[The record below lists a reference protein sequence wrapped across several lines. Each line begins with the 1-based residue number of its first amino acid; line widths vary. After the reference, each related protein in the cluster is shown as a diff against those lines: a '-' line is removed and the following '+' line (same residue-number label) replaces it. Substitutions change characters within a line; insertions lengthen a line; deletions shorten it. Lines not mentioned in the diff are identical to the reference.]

1 MMGKP
6 STLMTTL
13 REYTEVATVH
23 GISYIFS
30 QSIPRVDRVLWTFFT
45 TTWYK
50 DVDLIRVLTYISQLL
65 LVNLSFNHCCCELA
79 RESHCYHSEGESA

>member
-1 MMGKP
+1 MGKP

-30 QSIPRVDRVLWTFFT
+30 QSIPRVDRALWTFFT

-50 DVDLIRVLTYISQLL
+50 DVDLTRVLIISISQLL
-65 LVNLSFNHCCCELA
+65 LVNLSFNHCRGELA
-79 RESHCYHSEGESA
+79 GESNRY

>member
-1 MMGKP
+1 MGKP

-30 QSIPRVDRVLWTFFT
+30 QSIPRVDRALWTFFT

-50 DVDLIRVLTYISQLL
+50 YVDLTRVLIISISQLL
-65 LVNLSFNHCCCELA
+65 LVNLSFNHCRGELA
-79 RESHCYHSEGESA
+79 GESNRY